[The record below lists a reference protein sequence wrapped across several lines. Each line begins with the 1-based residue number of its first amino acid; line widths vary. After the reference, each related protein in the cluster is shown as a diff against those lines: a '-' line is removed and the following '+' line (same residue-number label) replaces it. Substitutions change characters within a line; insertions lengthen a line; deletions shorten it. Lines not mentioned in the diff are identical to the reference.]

1 MSWLRSPHRLPAN
14 IAAIGFCTL
23 ALTLSTAH
31 SGCTSQRPPADP
43 PAAQPAPAKAALQH
57 EALRPISEFR
67 VATHGFAFR
76 NSFTGSPLPTS
87 VQQSDSPLVRSMR
100 SAVEANADLPKHF
113 GLCGGMSLAA
123 ADFFYAGATVP
134 GMDTPPK
141 AGTPLYEY
149 LYQRQVDSWGAGGL
163 YALRFIQWMRLAD
176 DGAEGTIER
185 SRPELA
191 RIISQVRAGHM
202 TPVGL
207 VLTRWR
213 AGEKSNEK
221 PWENH
226 QVLCWGVEQVA
237 DGTDLHV
244 YDPNYPGDERVVI
257 RVWNCTPDGE
267 RIDAATTITMSRLN
281 AGNKATPVRGVF
293 AMPYEPK
300 VPPREPADARSSP
313 EVQHQW

>member
-1 MSWLRSPHRLPAN
+1 
-14 IAAIGFCTL
+14 
-23 ALTLSTAH
+23 
-31 SGCTSQRPPADP
+31 
-43 PAAQPAPAKAALQH
+43 
-57 EALRPISEFR
+57 
-67 VATHGFAFR
+67 
-76 NSFTGSPLPTS
+76 
-87 VQQSDSPLVRSMR
+87 MR
-100 SAVEANADLPKHF
+100 SAVEANADLPRHF

-134 GMDTPPK
+134 DMDTPPK

-191 RIISQVRAGHM
+191 RITSQVRAGHM

-221 PWENH
+221 PWKNH
-226 QVLCWGVEQVA
+226 QVLCWSVEEVN
-237 DGTDLHV
+237 GGLDLHV
-244 YDPNYPGDERVVI
+244 YDPNFPKDDRVVI
-257 RVWNCTPDGE
+257 HVANFSPEGEKTDGTKA
-267 RIDAATTITMSRLN
+267 ITIARLT
-281 AGNKATPVRGVF
+281 GGGKVTPVRGVF
-293 AMPYEPK
+293 AMPYDRK
-300 VPPREPADARSSP
+300 VPPASVTGGVALSP
-313 EVQHQW
+313 TRGS